1 MKKNL
6 NRQRRVIDI
15 NKIPENY
22 QFISD
27 TVLAVKYWIRELI
40 QLSFAKHE
48 IQLLVGR
55 KLDLSIDLVEEFY
68 NEVNEEIQLY
78 YKKERVLEADKNKFA
93 DLLQT
98 GLQKSLA
105 QGDLKNYFRGVELFA
120 LLCGFKQNSIN
131 QAKEL
136 TGTLLSPELI
146 DSIKKEPKLPGDE

>member
-6 NRQRRVIDI
+6 NRQRRIIDI

-27 TVLAVKYWIRELI
+27 PVLAVKYWIRELI

-48 IQLLVGR
+48 IQLLVAR

-78 YKKERVLEADKNKFA
+78 YKKERVLESDKNKFA

-98 GLQKSLA
+98 GLKRSLEK
-105 QGDLKNYFRGVELFA
+105 GDLKNYFRGVELFA

-136 TGTLLSPELI
+136 TGQLLSPELI
-146 DSIKKEPKLPGDE
+146 EAIKKEPKLPGDE

>member
-6 NRQRRVIDI
+6 NRQRRIIDI

-27 TVLAVKYWIRELI
+27 PVLAVKYWIRELI

-78 YKKERVLEADKNKFA
+78 YKKERVLESDKNKFA
-93 DLLQT
+93 DLLQV
-98 GLQKSLA
+98 GLKETLA
-105 QGDLKNYFRGVELFA
+105 RGDFKNYFRGVELFA

-136 TGTLLSPELI
+136 TGQLLSPELI
-146 DSIKKEPKLPGDE
+146 DAIKKEPKLPGDE